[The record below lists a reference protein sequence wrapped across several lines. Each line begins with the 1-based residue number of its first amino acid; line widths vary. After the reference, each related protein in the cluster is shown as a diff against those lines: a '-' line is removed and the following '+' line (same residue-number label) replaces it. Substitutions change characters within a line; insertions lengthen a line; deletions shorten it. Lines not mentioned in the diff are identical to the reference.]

1 LAGRLRRLIGTSRQG
16 SQKRGRRKV
25 FQHDPHHSSALFV
38 GFLVGGQYCRQ
49 AAIGGVSNF

>member
-16 SQKRGRRKV
+16 SQKRGRRKA
-25 FQHDPHHSSALFV
+25 FQHDPHHYQHCSF
-38 GFLVGGQYCRQ
+38 FLVDGQYCRR